1 MEEEVDEGKK
11 ERDKRSSNH
20 DDSLYDELFSLICA
34 DKEIVKKEAFKI
46 LLGLIDTESMVAYIQ
61 RNEKKCLKILIS
73 GLNSDYEVVAL
84 QCLVN
89 LSAHIPKELIRRN
102 LIEIVFDLLRD
113 EEEAQERSHT
123 ELYIML
129 VANLSREKAGLY
141 KILDLPEG
149 QKQEGE
155 KQEETQPQ
163 PQPQESR
170 ELTVSHYLNKLL
182 HLFSKPIV
190 TATINKQVTDKYF
203 FIAHIL
209 INVSSVKECAH
220 FFKSVILLNMLS
232 KQMLQQ
238 ERCAAVLQCVIN
250 LCMSETLHPYIFHEE
265 CNLMPRVLSL
275 VYTREK
281 GSNDEFAAL
290 PSIATS
296 QKGANKDSVHPLI
309 LDMSTVLTP
318 STDVK
323 NRVMI
328 LLRNLFSRELARQKL
343 RSYGVEHVLRN
354 WLLHEKNTG
363 ITCDISHLADMY
375 TEITPG
381 CIYIE

>member
-89 LSAHIPKELIRRN
+89 LSAHIPKGNCRAGEK
-102 LIEIVFDLLRD
+102 
-113 EEEAQERSHT
+113 QEG
-123 ELYIML
+123 
-129 VANLSREKAGLY
+129 EKQ
-141 KILDLPEG
+141 EG
-149 QKQEGE
+149 EKQEGEKQEGE

-170 ELTVSHYLNKLL
+170 ELAVSHYLNKLL

-238 ERCAAVLQCVIN
+238 ERCTAVLQCVIN

-375 TEITPG
+375 TEKTPG